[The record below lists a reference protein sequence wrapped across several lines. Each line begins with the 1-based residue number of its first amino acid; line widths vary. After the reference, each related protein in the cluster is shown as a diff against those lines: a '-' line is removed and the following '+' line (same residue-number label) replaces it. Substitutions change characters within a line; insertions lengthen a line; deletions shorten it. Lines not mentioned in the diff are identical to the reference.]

1 MTQEKLFKVQEPKSI
16 KDGSHKGRII
26 DVTYRTAPYEYTD
39 LTLEFKQD
47 QDTYKLKYGLP
58 STIYPDNK
66 IGKLIK
72 AFGGE
77 VKFGEEINPYKIFVG
92 KACEF
97 MTMTKGN
104 FANVVDE
111 SLKPIN

>member
-1 MTQEKLFKVQEPKSI
+1 METKTFKVQEVKKV
-16 KDGSHKGRII
+16 KDGLHKGRIV
-26 DVTYRTAPYEYTD
+26 DVSYRTQPYEYTD

-47 QDTYKLKYGLP
+47 QDTYRLKYGLP

-77 VKFGEEINPYKIFVG
+77 VKYGEEINPHSIFVG
-92 KACEF
+92 KSCEF

-104 FANVVDE
+104 FSNVVDE
-111 SLKPIN
+111 SVKPIN